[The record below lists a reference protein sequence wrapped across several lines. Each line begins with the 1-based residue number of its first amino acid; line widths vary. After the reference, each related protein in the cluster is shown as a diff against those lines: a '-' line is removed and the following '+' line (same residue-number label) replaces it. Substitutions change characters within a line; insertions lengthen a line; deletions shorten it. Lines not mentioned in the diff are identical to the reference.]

1 MSFNATE
8 SAFEGFRL
16 ARRAPWAILAW
27 ALAYM
32 VFFAVFFAVAGS
44 SLIHIVTLA
53 EQVEQSAEPSMSDL
67 ATLGQAYGALMVF
80 VLPVSLLFG
89 AVLTTAVARAVIRPE
104 ARRFGYMRLGKDEV
118 RVLAVTLVVGLIML
132 GVLFA
137 GMALAGVFGGMAA
150 SMSAPFLILPAVL
163 AGLATAAVT
172 IWLAVRLSLAV
183 PITFAEQ
190 KIAIKQSWTMT
201 KGRFWPLLGMA
212 VLAGVMSMLVALLGS
227 IVAAP
232 LNLMFGGLD
241 RLAGAETAN
250 MAVLLMQFWP
260 GLLVWAV
267 VNAILSSAQAAIVYA
282 PFSAAYLGIKGAPRP

>member
-1 MSFNATE
+1 
-8 SAFEGFRL
+8 
-16 ARRAPWAILAW
+16 
-27 ALAYM
+27 
-32 VFFAVFFAVAGS
+32 
-44 SLIHIVTLA
+44 
-53 EQVEQSAEPSMSDL
+53 
-67 ATLGQAYGALMVF
+67 
-80 VLPVSLLFG
+80 
-89 AVLTTAVARAVIRPE
+89 
-104 ARRFGYMRLGKDEV
+104 KDEV

-132 GVLFA
+132 GVLLA

>member
-1 MSFNATE
+1 MM
-8 SAFEGFRL
+8 L
-16 ARRAPWAILAW
+16 P
-27 ALAYM
+27 
-32 VFFAVFFAVAGS
+32 
-44 SLIHIVTLA
+44 TLN
-53 EQVEQSAEPSMSDL
+53 
-67 ATLGQAYGALMVF
+67 
-80 VLPVSLLFG
+80 
-89 AVLTTAVARAVIRPE
+89 
-104 ARRFGYMRLGKDEV
+104 MRSTI
-118 RVLAVTLVVGLIML
+118 ASY
-132 GVLFA
+132 
-137 GMALAGVFGGMAA
+137 MALVSAFGGMAA
-150 SMSAPFLILPAVL
+150 GMSAPFLILPAVL

-190 KIAIKQSWTMT
+190 KIAIKQSWAMT

-250 MAVLLMQFWP
+250 VAVLLARFWP

-282 PFSAAYLGIKGAPRP
+282 PFSAAYVSIKGTPRA

>member
-32 VFFAVFFAVAGS
+32 VFFAAFFAVAGS
-44 SLIHIVTLA
+44 NLIHIVTLA

-67 ATLGQAYGALMVF
+67 ATLGRAYGALMVF

-89 AVLTTAVARAVIRPE
+89 ALLTTAVARAVIRPE
-104 ARRFGYMRLGKDEV
+104 ARRFGYMRLGKDEL

-132 GVLFA
+132 GVLLA

-250 MAVLLMQFWP
+250 VAVLLAQFWP

-282 PFSAAYLGIKGAPRP
+282 PFSAAYLGIKGAPRA